1 MASVLVTGALPPGA
15 LGRLTAAAEVEVSTA
30 GRWRSRLGEKD
41 GLLCF
46 ITDRVDEEVL
56 ASADLRMVA
65 NFGVGYDN
73 IDVAAAT
80 RRGILVSNTPAP
92 ELTETTADLAFA
104 LLLAAAR
111 RIPEGDRLGR
121 SGRWRGWRPDQLLGR
136 DVHGAT
142 LGILGPGRIGQ
153 AVARRASGFGMEVL
167 LWGRRPSRVLESTL
181 GARFVTFGQLL
192 RDSDFVSVH
201 LPLTRQTHHLI
212 SDDELG
218 MMKCTAYP
226 VNTARDPIVHE
237 AALTRGLATGTI
249 AGAALDVY
257 EFEPNIGEALRRL
270 RNVVLLPHL
279 GSATHETREAMGRMA
294 VENLLSGLGGRRH
307 PNLVSGATWRA
318 RGRRRP
324 SSAARPRH

>member
-1 MASVLVTGALPPGA
+1 MA
-15 LGRLTAAAEVEVSTA
+15 
-30 GRWRSRLGEKD
+30 SRLGDKD

-46 ITDRVDEEVL
+46 ITDRVDEEVF
-56 ASADLRMVA
+56 ASADLGRGA

-92 ELTETTADLAFA
+92 ELTETTADLASA
-104 LLLAAAR
+104 LILAAAR
-111 RIPEGDRLGR
+111 RISEGDRLGR

-153 AVARRASGFGMEVL
+153 AVARRASAFGMEVL

-181 GARFVTFGQLL
+181 GARFVTFEQLL

-201 LPLTRQTHHLI
+201 LPPTRQTHHLI

-218 MMKCTAYP
+218 MMKPTAYL
-226 VNTARDPIVHE
+226 VNTARGPIVHE
-237 AALTRGLATGTI
+237 TALTRGLATGTI
-249 AGAALDVY
+249 AGAALDAY
-257 EFEPNIGEALRRL
+257 ELEPNIGEALRRL
-270 RNVVLLPHL
+270 SNVALLPHL
-279 GSATHETREAMGRMA
+279 GSATHETRGH
-294 VENLLSGLGGRRH
+294 G
-307 PNLVSGATWRA
+307 
-318 RGRRRP
+318 
-324 SSAARPRH
+324 